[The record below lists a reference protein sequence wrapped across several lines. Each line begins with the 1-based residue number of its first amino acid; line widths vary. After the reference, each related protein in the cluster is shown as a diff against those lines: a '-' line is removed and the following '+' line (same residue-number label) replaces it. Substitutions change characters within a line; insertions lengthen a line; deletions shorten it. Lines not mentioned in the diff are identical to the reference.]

1 MKKICV
7 ILLVMVLLTGC
18 GGNSALET
26 VSDVPYT
33 PVIANLKRIQLQ
45 LPPELSAPVLE
56 SEESGSLY
64 ICDTYSLTVQTAPS
78 GDLKKTI
85 LDTTGLDQGKLD
97 VLQTRRGDAKCY
109 HWVWT
114 ANSETGTQI
123 GRACVL
129 DDGAYHYILTALA
142 DEKYGGEVQSQ
153 WREIF
158 ASFSLATEKGPIS
171 TGS

>member
-1 MKKICV
+1 MKKICL
-7 ILLVMVLLTGC
+7 ILLITVLLTGC
-18 GGNSALET
+18 RGKGAMET

-45 LPPELSAPVLE
+45 LPPELSTPVLE
-56 SEESGSLY
+56 NEDSGSLY
-64 ICDTYSLTVQTAPS
+64 ICDTYSVTVQTAPS

-85 LDTTGLDQGKLD
+85 QDATGIDQGKLD

-109 HWVWT
+109 QWVWT

-129 DDGAYHYILTALA
+129 DDGAYHYILTAVA
-142 DEKYGGEVQSQ
+142 DENNGREVQHK

-158 ASFSLATEKGPIS
+158 ASFSLATEKEPVS

>member
-1 MKKICV
+1 MKKICL
-7 ILLVMVLLTGC
+7 ILLIAALLTGC
-18 GGNSALET
+18 SGKGSLET

-33 PVIANLKRIQLQ
+33 PVMANQKRIQLQ

-56 SEESGSLY
+56 NEESGSLY
-64 ICDTYSLTVQTAPS
+64 VCDTYSLTLQTVTS

-85 LDTTGLDQGKLD
+85 LDATGMDQGQLD
-97 VLQTRRGDAKCY
+97 VLQTHRGDAKCY
-109 HWVWT
+109 QWVWS

-129 DDGAYHYILTALA
+129 DDGTYHYILTAVA
-142 DEKYGGEVQSQ
+142 DEKNGREVQPQ

-158 ASFSLATEKGPIS
+158 ASFSLATEKEPIS